1 MREYFNH
8 YFNGSRPVCGE
19 EKQYTL
25 FFYNKLLSVMAK
37 ESLDES
43 DLTILK
49 ICGIDDPD
57 VRLIGAAFEATYMRD
72 IFSQE
77 RYDRQ
82 GENRMEQCICPGESE
97 PSFNEMLFSYVNRT
111 FHVPMEYV
119 YLNRNFGK
127 GKVFRVKTT
136 EERQPQ
142 QMIDILKGMMNE
154 KPAIALFYESGAKKY
169 LKLLDCKYLS
179 GESMNK
185 GLTQARL
192 QEMIAEFLCERIR
205 AESGENVYPQN
216 GVVYFVSEKNKN
228 WKCISESPEHCIRL
242 EELIPEVLK
251 NTEDVNEK

>member
-1 MREYFNH
+1 
-8 YFNGSRPVCGE
+8 
-19 EKQYTL
+19 
-25 FFYNKLLSVMAK
+25 MAK